1 MITRKVCLVGLAATA
16 TLLAGCAAQ
25 YRNSSACQQE
35 MRSRLA
41 DASHGEL
48 TVVHTA
54 VAYRGS
60 RVVVEGHLKAT
71 HQAGAASGASDASDA
86 SDAKAALASAA
97 SAPAELAAE
106 EESATVEASAAKAA
120 PKPTTPVDVLTQK
133 LGIKKPRQTP
143 AAAECTFD
151 ESGLKSFRWLAPAS
165 LAKTTPDP
173 STPSD

>member
-1 MITRKVCLVGLAATA
+1 MITRKVCLVGLAATTA
-16 TLLAGCAAQ
+16 LLAGCATQ

-48 TVVHTA
+48 SVTHTA

-60 RVVVEGHLKAT
+60 RVVVEGHLEAT
-71 HQAGAASGASDASDA
+71 HQAVADAASDA

-97 SAPAELAAE
+97 SAP
-106 EESATVEASAAKAA
+106 SEASAASAE

-133 LGIKKPRQTP
+133 LGIKKPKQTP

-151 ESGLKSFRWLAPAS
+151 ASGLKSFRWLAPAS
-165 LAKTTPDP
+165 LAKTMPDP
-173 STPSD
+173 GAPSD